1 MADQGGSNQRGG
13 KRPPP
18 KTFGDARLGIP
29 AGSRRPERE
38 GSQEGRSPADRQSKK
53 DAPLPPKKGPIV
65 EHRPGGL
72 NVRRKVGSETET
84 TAVAAAVAE
93 TVPAVVHEGSPVLPA
108 EVAPSLAQAVEPEA
122 PASAR
127 VFRSAKVE
135 PKAAPPPAV
144 ELPVPVE
151 TESFA
156 DMFAR
161 SEGERKRFEPGQK
174 VKAKI
179 LQVGRDT
186 AFLDLGGKNEALIDS
201 RELRA
206 EDGTL
211 RYQVGQTLEGFV
223 RSLEDGVWVTL
234 TIPKGAR
241 REALA
246 QAREGGIPV
255 EGTVTGVNKGGLEV
269 DLGGGTRAFCPSSQA
284 DVRFVE
290 DLSGLVGQKLKF
302 LVSELKDRDIVF
314 SRRAYLAREAA
325 AKADELRDTLVVG
338 RSSRGQGRLPARL
351 RRLRRSRRAGGPGAD
366 LRSSATAT
374 SRIPPRC
381 SRLAR
386 RSPWRS
392 PASRRARTARRRSRC
407 RSRRSRA
414 TPGRSVAT
422 PSPRA
427 NACKARSCGCSPSA
441 LSSNCFLESTAW
453 CTSRGSSTPAGKR
466 VTHPKDALAEGQ
478 TIWVEVETV
487 DRTSRK
493 LGLRPIT
500 AEEAAVPRAG
510 SHRRRA
516 PRVGEVVEAVVDK
529 VESFGL
535 FVRWPGGR
543 GLLPVSELGTP
554 YGADLRRAY
563 AIGAKIKA
571 SIVEIDTQG
580 RLRLSKIAAEQ
591 AQERAEV
598 AEYLNANQRPGKGL
612 GTLADLLKGRK
623 S

>member
-1 MADQGGSNQRGG
+1 VQPSA
-13 KRPPP
+13 
-18 KTFGDARLGIP
+18 
-29 AGSRRPERE
+29 
-38 GSQEGRSPADRQSKK
+38 
-53 DAPLPPKKGPIV
+53 
-65 EHRPGGL
+65 
-72 NVRRKVGSETET
+72 
-84 TAVAAAVAE
+84 AE
-93 TVPAVVHEGSPVLPA
+93 TPAA
-108 EVAPSLAQAVEPEA
+108 EPDA

-135 PKAAPPPAV
+135 PTNAPPPAA

-161 SEGERKRFEPGQK
+161 SESGRKRFAPGQK

-255 EGTVTGVNKGGLEV
+255 EGTVSGVNKGGLEV

-302 LVSELKDRDIVF
+302 LVSELRDRDIVL

-325 AKADELRDTLVVG
+325 AKADELRDTLTVGAHLEGKVVSLRDFG
-338 RSSRGQGRLPARL
+338 AFVDLGGLEGLVPISELSHRHVAHPSEVLKIGQTVTVEVARIESGKDGKEKISLSLKSLEGDPWEERGNAITEGQRLQGKVVRLQPFGAFVEL
-351 RRLRRSRRAGGPGAD
+351 FPGVD
-366 LRSSATAT
+366 GLVHV
-374 SRIPPRC
+374 
-381 SRLAR
+381 SRL
-386 RSPWRS
+386 
-392 PASRRARTARRRSRC
+392 T
-407 RSRRSRA
+407 
-414 TPGRSVAT
+414 
-422 PSPRA
+422 
-427 NACKARSCGCSPSA
+427 
-441 LSSNCFLESTAW
+441 
-453 CTSRGSSTPAGKR
+453 TPAGKG

-500 AEEAAVPRAG
+500 AEEAAVPAPVRTG
-510 SHRRRA
+510 GG
-516 PRVGEVVEAVVDK
+516 PRVGEVVEATVDK

-612 GTLADLLKGRK
+612 GTLADLLKVRK

>member
-13 KRPPP
+13 KRP
-18 KTFGDARLGIP
+18 
-29 AGSRRPERE
+29 
-38 GSQEGRSPADRQSKK
+38 SQKEA
-53 DAPLPPKKGPIV
+53 PPKKGPIV

-72 NVRRKVGSETET
+72 NVRRKVSSETE
-84 TAVAAAVAE
+84 APAAEASAPSGDAAAPAPALVVQPSAAE
-93 TVPAVVHEGSPVLPA
+93 TPAA
-108 EVAPSLAQAVEPEA
+108 EPDA

-135 PKAAPPPAV
+135 PTNAPPPAA

-161 SEGERKRFEPGQK
+161 SESGRKRFAPGQK

-255 EGTVTGVNKGGLEV
+255 EGTVSGVNKGGLEV

-302 LVSELKDRDIVF
+302 LVSELRDRDIVL

-325 AKADELRDTLVVG
+325 AKADELRDTLTVGAHLEGKVVSLRDFG
-338 RSSRGQGRLPARL
+338 AFVDLGGLEGLVPISELSHRHVAHPSEVLKIGQTVTVEVARIESGKDGKEKISLSLKSLEGDPWEERGNAITEGQRLQGKVVRLQPFGAFVEL
-351 RRLRRSRRAGGPGAD
+351 FPGVD
-366 LRSSATAT
+366 GLVHV
-374 SRIPPRC
+374 
-381 SRLAR
+381 SRL
-386 RSPWRS
+386 
-392 PASRRARTARRRSRC
+392 T
-407 RSRRSRA
+407 
-414 TPGRSVAT
+414 
-422 PSPRA
+422 
-427 NACKARSCGCSPSA
+427 
-441 LSSNCFLESTAW
+441 
-453 CTSRGSSTPAGKR
+453 TPAGKG

-500 AEEAAVPRAG
+500 AEEAAVPAPVRTG
-510 SHRRRA
+510 GG
-516 PRVGEVVEAVVDK
+516 PRVGEVVEATVDK

-612 GTLADLLKGRK
+612 GTLADLLKVRK